1 MGMDSREIIA
11 TLQRHEDEL
20 HRQGVSHAALFGS
33 TARGTASEKS
43 DIDILIDLNPDVR
56 LSVFDYVGIKEY
68 IAGLFDAPVDVV
80 SREGLKPHV
89 RTTVLADVIH
99 AF

>member
-1 MGMDSREIIA
+1 MDRTRIIE
-11 TLQRHEDEL
+11 TLQRHENEL

-33 TARGTASEKS
+33 FARGEAGRSS
-43 DIDILIDLNPDVR
+43 DIDILIELDPDAA
-56 LSVFDYVGIKEY
+56 LSVFDYVSLKNY

-80 SREGLKPHV
+80 NRDGLKPHV
-89 RTTVLADVIH
+89 RADALTDVVD